1 MLALR
6 VALICVNV
14 PVRVT
19 VPVPLLAMV
28 AVPPETARVPWVT
41 ARVTVRVP
49 VPASASA
56 SAMARPVMTLAVSS
70 LVLCAPGTVL
80 TGASLTALTV
90 MTMVSVSVSV
100 PPLPVLPPSDVNRV
114 NLSSPL

>member
-19 VPVPLLAMV
+19 VPVPLLAML

-56 SAMARPVMTLAVSS
+56 MARPVITLAVSS
-70 LVLCAPGTVL
+70 LVLCAPGTEL

-90 MTMVSVSVSV
+90 MAMVSVSVSV
-100 PPLPVLPPSDVNRV
+100 PPLPVLPPSDVNMV
-114 NLSSPL
+114 KVSAPL